1 MNTNKDEPLRQFR
14 HTVYQKLAPSRDAAF
29 EIIDAIASS
38 PEARSAVEVSL
49 SPTMERGY
57 ASVYKGIE
65 RVRIDE
71 EGLKEE
77 LVKQAEANG
86 ELLIDGWA
94 IYALDHTPYAREAAP
109 TVSDRGYVHGADG
122 RVVGHQYSLLG
133 RVMHEQG
140 SWVGIVD
147 CKRIATHQSA
157 LKVGAEQIAGL
168 KQWATI
174 KSIITADSEYPT
186 EDILDQADE
195 HTRLLI
201 RLRGNN
207 KLFGEPEPRPPNKR
221 GAPTKHGPKI
231 KLNCEE
237 TLNEPTREIRFPDSG
252 GGCVVISI
260 WERMHFKSRPEL
272 PLCVVRIEIL
282 TADGKPRYRRPLWLL
297 WTGPAEMDWAK
308 FWRVYLRRFALE
320 SVHQFT
326 KNSLAWTRGRFGYTG
341 REERWTWLV
350 ILAYWQLL
358 LAAPLAL
365 DISRPWQKPTP
376 QGKLPTPSR
385 VQRDYPRIFRQ
396 IGSPTR
402 FPKPRGIA
410 RGRPLGYRPTPRTR
424 FKTVYK
430 KRGAPVSPT

>member
-326 KNSLAWTRGRFGYTG
+326 KNSLAWTRGRLVTPAAKNVGLGWSFLLTG
-341 REERWTWLV
+341 SCCSQHLSPSTS
-350 ILAYWQLL
+350 LAPGRNPLL
-358 LAAPLAL
+358 RANSLPPVAFNATIPGFFVRLGAPLA
-365 DISRPWQKPTP
+365 SQNPAE
-376 QGKLPTPSR
+376 LPAGAAGVSS
-385 VQRDYPRIFRQ
+385 YPAH
-396 IGSPTR
+396 T
-402 FPKPRGIA
+402 
-410 RGRPLGYRPTPRTR
+410 L
-424 FKTVYK
+424 
-430 KRGAPVSPT
+430 